1 MTGLHKLV
9 IGTATVVVFP
19 ELYAARHL
27 ATAARISPQV
37 TLTKFDLI
45 GF

>member
-1 MTGLHKLV
+1 MTRSHELV
-9 IGTATVVVFP
+9 IGAATVVVFP
-19 ELYAARHL
+19 ELHTARHL

>member
-9 IGTATVVVFP
+9 IGAAAVVVFP
-19 ELYAARHL
+19 ELHTTWHL
-27 ATAARISPQV
+27 ATAAPISPQV